1 MGLASGWDGG
11 EGEGMGILPDPTP
24 ASPLLFL
31 LPFLLSFFVL
41 SLTPLPR
48 FVLPESLPPAHA
60 QSCPSTPL
68 RLPAEL
74 CRA

>member
-11 EGEGMGILPDPTP
+11 EGEEMGILPDPTS
-24 ASPLLFL
+24 ASTLLFL

-41 SLTPLPR
+41 SSTPPG
-48 FVLPESLPPAHA
+48 FVLPESLLPAHA

-68 RLPAEL
+68 SLPAEL